1 MTITVSAAVTTS
13 EVLPCVRR
21 FVSFAFATSLALA
34 APVHAQ
40 SSYTL
45 YELLEPGS
53 AKFKITYDVTSARA
67 GTEYYLNAI
76 RAGSIATDESV
87 WDLSTGEELFFEVIT
102 GAQAKAEGL
111 AGARTPDDNE
121 YIKVHLGRT
130 IPEEGE
136 ARLRII
142 KTYED
147 PESYFVDGETVV
159 FDRGLGIRANA
170 VVLPRGYELVSSRT
184 PGIAGTTE
192 DGRIKVS
199 LLNDRDDQLAVRVV
213 GRRTSTPAA
222 PVGGSHRAEQTREIT
237 YWLLDPATHQFR
249 ISHDFTVDT
258 PGQQYVHSFVRAG
271 SIVSDAEVWD
281 IDAGAKLETYN
292 VTGADVNALGF
303 YRARYDDDQVVVQSE
318 LLAEVGEGEST
329 RVRVIETYTDEE
341 RYYMDGEELVWDR
354 SLGRPYNTVK
364 LPAGW
369 MLTGVSVPAIVSEDN
384 DGLVSLRFINIRN
397 DSIQVVIRAQRRQ

>member
-1 MTITVSAAVTTS
+1 MRPKILS
-13 EVLPCVRR
+13 L
-21 FVSFAFATSLALA
+21 AFATCLAIA

-40 SSYTL
+40 TSYTL

-53 AKFKITYDVTSARA
+53 AQFKITYDVTTARA
-67 GTEYYLNAI
+67 GDEYFLNPI

-87 WDLSTGEELFFEVIT
+87 WDLSTGKELVFEVIT
-102 GAQAKAEGL
+102 GAQAKQQGL
-111 AGARTPDDNE
+111 ASPRTPDDNE
-121 YIKVHLGRT
+121 YIKVHLGRA
-130 IPEEGE
+130 IPEGGE

-147 PESYFVDGETVV
+147 PESYLVDGDTVV

-170 VVLPRGYELVSSRT
+170 VVLPAGYELVSSRT

-213 GRRTSTPAA
+213 GRRTATAPA
-222 PVGGSHRAEQTREIT
+222 PPSGNHRSEQTREIT
-237 YWLLDPATHQFR
+237 YWMLEPSTHQFR

-271 SIVSDAEVWD
+271 STVSEAEVWD
-281 IDAGAKLETYN
+281 IDAGTKLETTN

-303 YRARYDDDQVVVQSE
+303 YPNRYDDDMAVVQSE
-318 LLAEVGEGEST
+318 LLAAVGEGEST

-364 LPAGW
+364 LPEGW

-397 DSIQVVIRAQRRQ
+397 DSIQVVIRAKRRQ

>member
-1 MTITVSAAVTTS
+1 MI
-13 EVLPCVRR
+13 L
-21 FVSFAFATSLALA
+21 SFAFATCLALA

-53 AKFKITYDVTSARA
+53 AKFKITYDVSTARA
-67 GTEYYLNAI
+67 GAEYYLNPI

-87 WDLSTGEELFFEVIT
+87 WDLSTGDELFFEVIT
-102 GAQAKAEGL
+102 GAQAKAERL
-111 AGARTPDDNE
+111 ASPRTPDENE
-121 YIKVHLGRT
+121 YIKVHLGRA
-130 IPEEGE
+130 IPEGGE

-147 PESYFVDGETVV
+147 PESYWVEDDTVV

-170 VVLPRGYELVSSRT
+170 VVLPPGYELVSSRT

-199 LLNDRDDQLAVRVV
+199 LLNDRDDSLAVRVV
-213 GRRTSTPAA
+213 GRRTATSPA
-222 PVGGSHRAEQTREIT
+222 PPSGNHRSEQTREIT
-237 YWLLDPATHQFR
+237 YWLMEPSTHQFR

-271 SIVSDAEVWD
+271 STVSAAEVWD
-281 IDAGAKLETYN
+281 VDAGAKLETTN
-292 VTGADVNALGF
+292 VTGAEVNALGF
-303 YRARYDDDQVVVQSE
+303 YANTYDDDQVVVQSE
-318 LLAEVGEGEST
+318 LLAQIGDGEST
-329 RVRVIETYTDEE
+329 RVRVVETYTDDE

-364 LPAGW
+364 LPPGW
-369 MLTGVSVPAIVSEDN
+369 MLTGVSVPAIVSEDD

-397 DSIQVVIRAQRRQ
+397 DAIQVVIRAKQRQ

>member
-1 MTITVSAAVTTS
+1 MLRRIPAAV
-13 EVLPCVRR
+13 V
-21 FVSFAFATSLALA
+21 FALALTFA
-34 APVHAQ
+34 SPIQAQ

-53 AKFKITYDVTSARA
+53 AKFKITYDVTTARA
-67 GTEYYLNAI
+67 GTEFYLNAI

-87 WDLSTGEELFFEVIT
+87 IDLATGEELFFEIIT
-102 GAQAKAEGL
+102 GKQAKEQGL
-111 AGARTPDDNE
+111 GSPRTPDDNE
-121 YIKVHLGRT
+121 YIKVHLARP
-130 IPEEGE
+130 IPENGE

-147 PESYFVDGETVV
+147 AESYWVDGDTVI

-170 VVLPRGYELVSSRT
+170 VVLPPGYELVTSRT
-184 PGIAGTTE
+184 PGIAGTTD

-199 LLNDRDDQLAVRVV
+199 FLNDRDDSLAVRVV
-213 GRRTSTPAA
+213 GRESTTAPAPA
-222 PVGGSHRAEQTREIT
+222 SGNHRAEQTREIT
-237 YWLLDPATHQFR
+237 YWMLDPSTHQFR

-281 IDAGAKLETYN
+281 IDAGQKLETTN

-303 YRARYDDDQVVVQSE
+303 YSNTYRDDQVVVQSE
-318 LLAEVGEGEST
+318 LLGEVGEGEST

-364 LPAGW
+364 LPPGW
-369 MLTGVSVPAIVSEDN
+369 MLTSVSVPAVVSEDA

-397 DSIQVVIRAQRRQ
+397 DSIGVVIRAKRR